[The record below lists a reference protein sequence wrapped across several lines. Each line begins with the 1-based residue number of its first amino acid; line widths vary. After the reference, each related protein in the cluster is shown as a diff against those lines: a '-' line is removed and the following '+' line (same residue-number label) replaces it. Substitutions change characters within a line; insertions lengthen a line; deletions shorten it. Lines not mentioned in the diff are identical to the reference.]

1 MLIHAP
7 IVLPVSAPPIP
18 DGAVRVIGN
27 EIRELGR
34 QSDLIAA
41 PGEEILQLEGQI
53 LLPGLI
59 NAHCH
64 LDYSCLRDAIA
75 RPKSFSAWIKKLNSI
90 KRQLSD
96 ADVLESIARG
106 TEEAQ
111 MFGTTSVCSMAAFPE
126 LMSRVPA
133 SPIRIWW
140 FYEMIDIR
148 HRVTSEELVAGALSF
163 FDQKQ
168 DPLRSFGLNPHAP
181 YTASLLLYR
190 MARTCAAANNMLL
203 TTHIA
208 ESAGESEMFRHARG
222 DLFEFLSELERP
234 MHDCG
239 HDTPFGWL
247 WRNGAINGDWILA
260 HMNEL
265 ESSDFALLETLSSD
279 TTPHMVHCPG
289 SHAYFGHRLF
299 AFSRLKRIGVN
310 LCTGTDS
317 LASTNTLS
325 LFEELRRLSTAEPS
339 LRADELLETVTLA
352 PAKALRKRDKLGCI
366 KPGALADLI
375 AVPGTGS
382 LSEAAAEVVEHRGPV
397 SWMMIDGC
405 VKAPVASKL
414 GQN

>member
-7 IVLPVSAPPIP
+7 VVLPISAAPIP
-18 DGAVRVIGN
+18 GGAVRVIDDRISEVGA
-27 EIRELGR
+27 
-34 QSDLIAA
+34 QSDLPAA
-41 PGEEILQLEGQI
+41 PGEEILRLDGQI
-53 LLPGLI
+53 LMPGLI

-140 FYEMIDIR
+140 FYEMIDIK
-148 HRVTSEELVAGALSF
+148 HRVTSEELVAGALAF
-163 FDQKQ
+163 FDQKL
-168 DPLRSFGLNPHAP
+168 DPLCSFGLNPHAP

-203 TTHIA
+203 TTHVA
-208 ESAGESEMFRHARG
+208 ESAGESEMFGQAQG

-265 ESSDFALLETLSSD
+265 ESSDFALLESLPSNAK
-279 TTPHMVHCPG
+279 PHVVHCPG
-289 SHAYFGHRLF
+289 SHAYFGHKPF
-299 AFSRLKRIGVN
+299 AFLRLKRIGVN
-310 LCTGTDS
+310 VCIGTDS

-325 LFEELRRLSTAEPS
+325 LLEELRRFSNIEASLPAE
-339 LRADELLETVTLA
+339 ELLEMVTLA
-352 PAKALRKRDKLGCI
+352 PARALQKQDKLGCI
-366 KPGALADLI
+366 QPGALADMI
-375 AVPGTGS
+375 AVPGSGS
-382 LSEAAAEVVEHRGPV
+382 PGEAAAEVINHRGPV
-397 SWMMIDGC
+397 TWMMVNGRA
-405 VKAPVASKL
+405 KASIPTKHRE
-414 GQN
+414 G